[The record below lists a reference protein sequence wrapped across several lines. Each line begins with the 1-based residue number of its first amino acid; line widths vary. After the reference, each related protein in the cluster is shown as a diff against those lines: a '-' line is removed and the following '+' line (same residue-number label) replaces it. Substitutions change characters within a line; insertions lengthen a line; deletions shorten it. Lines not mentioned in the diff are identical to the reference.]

1 MKEKQV
7 KVGENFE
14 KRLAK
19 VFVELRKDNVAY
31 IVKIP
36 TEMKLIR
43 GAGGRIVNAFPVK
56 DEDNDNKLL
65 DFHGWLRNGKSICI
79 EAKSC
84 KNKTSFPFSN
94 FKPYQLPLLEY
105 LVHSYSIIGYIII
118 EMRELKR
125 VFLFD
130 GITFIEF
137 MKHCGK
143 KSINIKEMEEIGIEI
158 DYDLQQIKNHIKS
171 LTNN

>member
-1 MKEKQV
+1 M

-19 VFVELRKDNVAY
+19 VFLELRKDNIAY

-79 EAKSC
+79 EAKSRRGEARRA
-84 KNKTSFPFSN
+84 PF
-94 FKPYQLPLLEY
+94 
-105 LVHSYSIIGYIII
+105 
-118 EMRELKR
+118 
-125 VFLFD
+125 
-130 GITFIEF
+130 
-137 MKHCGK
+137 
-143 KSINIKEMEEIGIEI
+143 
-158 DYDLQQIKNHIKS
+158 
-171 LTNN
+171 